1 MSDFSYE
8 SVQTHMAGGK
18 IQVRNVTIKNGKGYK
33 SVSRYCKG
41 KCNSTVKRRLLL
53 KDIEMIQRHQY
64 IYAPHISQSPPLC
77 FLSGS
82 IVNFCAWCLA
92 LRLK

>member
-8 SVQTHMAGGK
+8 SVQTHVNGGK

-41 KCNSTVKRRLLL
+41 KCNTTVKRRLLL
-53 KDIEMIQRHQY
+53 KEIKMIQRHQY
-64 IYAPHISQSPPLC
+64 IP
-77 FLSGS
+77 
-82 IVNFCAWCLA
+82 A
-92 LRLK
+92 LFKDCRPKNRTSRTRRRRSASSRAR

>member
-18 IQVRNVTIKNGKGYK
+18 IQFRNVTIKNGKWYK

-53 KDIEMIQRHQY
+53 KEIKMIQRHQY
-64 IYAPHISQSPPLC
+64 IP
-77 FLSGS
+77 
-82 IVNFCAWCLA
+82 A
-92 LRLK
+92 LFKNCRPKNHTSRNRRRSASSRAR

>member
-8 SVQTHMAGGK
+8 SVQTHMVGGK
-18 IQVRNVTIKNGKGYK
+18 TQVRNVTIKNGKGYK
-33 SVSRYCKG
+33 SVSRYCKC

-64 IYAPHISQSPPLC
+64 IP
-77 FLSGS
+77 
-82 IVNFCAWCLA
+82 A
-92 LRLK
+92 LFKDCRPKNRTSRTRRHSASSRAR

>member
-64 IYAPHISQSPPLC
+64 IPALFKDCRPKNRTSRTRHSASSQ
-77 FLSGS
+77 
-82 IVNFCAWCLA
+82 A
-92 LRLK
+92 R

>member
-41 KCNSTVKRRLLL
+41 KCNTTVKRRLLL
-53 KDIEMIQRHQY
+53 KEIQMIQRNQY
-64 IYAPHISQSPPLC
+64 IP
-77 FLSGS
+77 
-82 IVNFCAWCLA
+82 A
-92 LRLK
+92 LFKDCRPKNRTSRSRRRRSASSRAR

>member
-53 KDIEMIQRHQY
+53 KEIKMIQRHQY
-64 IYAPHISQSPPLC
+64 IP
-77 FLSGS
+77 
-82 IVNFCAWCLA
+82 A
-92 LRLK
+92 LFKDCRPKNRTSRTRRRRSASSRAR

>member
-8 SVQTHMAGGK
+8 SVQTHMVGGK
-18 IQVRNVTIKNGKGYK
+18 TQVRNVTIKNGKGYK

-41 KCNSTVKRRLLL
+41 KCNSTVKRRILL

-64 IYAPHISQSPPLC
+64 IP
-77 FLSGS
+77 
-82 IVNFCAWCLA
+82 A
-92 LRLK
+92 LFKDCCPKNRTSRTRRRSASSR

>member
-64 IYAPHISQSPPLC
+64 IPALFKDCRPKNRTSRSRRRHSASSQ
-77 FLSGS
+77 
-82 IVNFCAWCLA
+82 A
-92 LRLK
+92 R

>member
-64 IYAPHISQSPPLC
+64 IPALFKDCRPKNRTSRTRRRRSASSQ
-77 FLSGS
+77 
-82 IVNFCAWCLA
+82 A
-92 LRLK
+92 R

>member
-18 IQVRNVTIKNGKGYK
+18 TQVRNVTIKNGKGYK

-41 KCNSTVKRRLLL
+41 KCNSTVRRRLLL

-64 IYAPHISQSPPLC
+64 IP
-77 FLSGS
+77 
-82 IVNFCAWCLA
+82 A
-92 LRLK
+92 LFKDCRPKNRTSRNRRRRSASSRAR